1 MNQREDWTIGHYRV
15 EEPCLGEGGMGA
27 VYRAF
32 NTHERRYVALK
43 LMLEQFTNDRDRRAR
58 FRREAQLLLQI
69 NSPNVVPIN
78 DFGEIDGRLY
88 LDMELIQGEDLS
100 KVLRRGPLAPT
111 RAVAIIEHVA
121 AALDSVHAKH
131 LVHRDVKPANVLLTQ
146 AGAAEHAYLVD
157 FGIARSTADTTTGLT
172 RTGGFVG
179 TFSYMA
185 PEVFRGETATPR
197 SDVYAL
203 GCVLYECLTGR
214 PLFSGPELAVVHA
227 HMDTAPQSL
236 PMYVPVQP
244 KALEDV
250 ILRALAKDPAQ
261 RITSASSLAT
271 EANAAITAGRQRTK
285 LGLPDWDQPAPV
297 ARPQPAAGHVS
308 VRVGPPPPADS
319 PAMQR
324 PPAVPRQAPT
334 SRPATKLGTPQDLLG
349 TPGGLL
355 PPAPRRMSARGKEK
369 RFRIVFAAVAL
380 LLAVGLVVL
389 ALLL

>member
-32 NTHERRYVALK
+32 NTRERRYVALK
-43 LMLEQFTNDRDRRAR
+43 LMLEQFTNDRDRRER

-69 NSPNVVPIN
+69 DSPNVVPIN

-100 KVLRRGPLAPT
+100 KVLHRGPLAPT

-157 FGIARSTADTTTGLT
+157 FGIARSTEDTTTRLT

-179 TFSYMA
+179 TLSYMA

-214 PLFSGPELAVVHA
+214 PLFSGSDYAVIHA

-236 PMYVPVQP
+236 PAYVPVQP
-244 KALEDV
+244 KALEEV
-250 ILRALAKDPAQ
+250 LLRALDKDPAQ

-271 EANAAITAGRQRTK
+271 DARAAITTGRQRTK
-285 LGLPDWDQPAPV
+285 LGLPVWNQPAPV
-297 ARPQPAAGHVS
+297 ARPQPAVAQAPAG
-308 VRVGPPPPADS
+308 VGPLPPANT
-319 PAMQR
+319 PAMQQR
-324 PPAVPRQAPT
+324 APAPR
-334 SRPATKLGTPQDLLG
+334 RATKLGTPQDLLG
-349 TPGGLL
+349 TPAGLL
-355 PPAPRRMSARGKEK
+355 PPAPRRMSARSKER
-369 RFRIVFAAVAL
+369 RFQIIFATVAL
-380 LLAVGLVVL
+380 LLTIGLAAF